1 MKVSV
6 MNQAGVKGGSDM
18 EVSDETFAADFNE
31 SLVHQIVVA
40 YQANARLG
48 TRAQKNRSAVRGGGA
63 KPHRQKGSGQ
73 ARAGTI
79 RSPLWRGGGKVFP
92 SSPLENFSHKVNKKM
107 HRAGIRSIL
116 SELLRQERIV
126 AVDSFTLDAPKTK
139 SLTERLTQLGAPDV
153 LIITDARDENL
164 HLSARNLHKVDV
176 CEATTIDPVSLIGHE
191 KVIMTVAA
199 IKRLQEILA

>member
-63 KPHRQKGSGQ
+63 KPYRQKGSGQ

-107 HRAGIRSIL
+107 HRAGMRSIL
-116 SELLRQERIV
+116 SELLRQDRIV

-139 SLTERLTQLGAPDV
+139 SLTERLTKLGAPDV

-176 CEATTIDPVSLIGHE
+176 RDVTTIDPVSLIGHE

>member
-6 MNQAGVKGGSDM
+6 MNQAGLKGGSDM

-107 HRAGIRSIL
+107 HRAGMRSIL
-116 SELLRQERIV
+116 SELLRQDRIV

-139 SLTERLTQLGAPDV
+139 SLTQRLAQLGAPDV

-176 CEATTIDPVSLIGHE
+176 RDVTTIDPVS
-191 KVIMTVAA
+191 
-199 IKRLQEILA
+199 

>member
-107 HRAGIRSIL
+107 HRAGMRSIL
-116 SELLRQERIV
+116 SELLRQDRIV

-139 SLTERLTQLGAPDV
+139 SLTERLTKLGAPDV

-176 CEATTIDPVSLIGHE
+176 RDVTTIDPVSLIGHE

>member
-6 MNQAGVKGGSDM
+6 MNQAGVKGGSDL
-18 EVSDETFAADFNE
+18 EVSDDTFAADFNE

-63 KPHRQKGSGQ
+63 KPYRQKGSGQ

-107 HRAGIRSIL
+107 HRAGMRSIL
-116 SELLRQERIV
+116 SELLRQDRIV
-126 AVDSFTLDAPKTK
+126 AVDSFAMDTPKTK
-139 SLTERLTQLGAPDV
+139 SLTERLTKLGAPDV
-153 LIITDARDENL
+153 LIITDNRDENL
-164 HLSARNLHKVDV
+164 QLSARNLHKVDV
-176 CEATTIDPVSLIGHE
+176 RDVTTIDPVSLIGHE